1 MEENTLAMEVLADFK
16 QSNKRY
22 FITIIM
28 LILLQLFTVS
38 IFVWYINQFDYY
50 TETTQEM
57 TDIDNSTTSQRIN
70 D

>member
-16 QSNKRY
+16 QSNKRF
-22 FITIIM
+22 FITTIM
-28 LILLQLFTVS
+28 LILLQIFTVS

-57 TDIDNSTTSQRIN
+57 ADIDNSTTSQRIN